1 MVTSCHTFKIAR
13 CACATVSQKLSKDQF
28 LGLWLGTVKNAVF
41 GGFQKTRHS
50 RELTKIEK
58 RTAKY
63 QASKNR
69 PKTQFFVTLIASSIM
84 RVALQ
89 HYESLLSQQFC
100 ALTFR
105 PQIQGLINRKKVG
118 LKDGL

>member
-1 MVTSCHTFKIAR
+1 VTKIVQR
-13 CACATVSQKLSKDQF
+13 PI

-50 RELTKIEK
+50 RELAEIEK

-63 QASKNR
+63 QAPKNR
-69 PKTQFFVTLIASSIM
+69 PKTQFLVTLISSSIM
-84 RVALQ
+84 RVSLK
-89 HYESLLSQQFC
+89 HHESLLSQQFA

-105 PQIQGLINRKKVG
+105 PQIQGLINHQKVG